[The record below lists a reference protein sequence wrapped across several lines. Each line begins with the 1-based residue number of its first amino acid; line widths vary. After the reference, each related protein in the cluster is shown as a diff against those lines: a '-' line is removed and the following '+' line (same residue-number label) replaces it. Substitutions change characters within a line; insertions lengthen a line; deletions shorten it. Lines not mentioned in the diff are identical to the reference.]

1 MAHISE
7 AQIQYFLRSVDRSEQ
22 VIQTRI
28 ARDARDIY
36 EHDDRHGYSTCSECG
51 STLLQAG
58 YYQRLCA
65 QCAGAR

>member
-1 MAHISE
+1 VAHISE

-28 ARDARDIY
+28 AQDARDEY
-36 EHDDRHGYSTCSECG
+36 NDDRLGYSTCSECG